1 MPIAG
6 EAPVPSASGKNAP
19 LPYSEVLISVL
30 AHTAYS
36 LAIDMAT
43 EKNSFGVTVEALRD
57 DYRSMSSMQT
67 LNAMVSQNI

>member
-1 MPIAG
+1 
-6 EAPVPSASGKNAP
+6 
-19 LPYSEVLISVL
+19 
-30 AHTAYS
+30 

-43 EKNSFGVTVEALRD
+43 EKNSFGVTVEALQV